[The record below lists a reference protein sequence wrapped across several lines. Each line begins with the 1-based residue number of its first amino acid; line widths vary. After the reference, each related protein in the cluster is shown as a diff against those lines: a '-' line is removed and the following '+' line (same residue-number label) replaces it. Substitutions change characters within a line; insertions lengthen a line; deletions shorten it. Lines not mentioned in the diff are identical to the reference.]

1 MDTNHKTIVSPSIN
15 MTMANNKWMAIMFP
29 NIFLRCIRSPFP
41 NENVI
46 NLEDAPE
53 REPVRNP
60 KKEIIPA
67 TTLLIP

>member
-1 MDTNHKTIVSPSIN
+1 
-15 MTMANNKWMAIMFP
+15 MAIMFP